1 MKKLITFLIILL
13 IMSGC
18 ATLNKPAPKSNP
30 NLPVVKT
37 FKAYPDRNAI
47 ALFWSVVPQMSGY
60 YIQRFN
66 AKNNK
71 WEQIAT
77 IKDPYKSIYVDTGLK
92 PAHIYKYKIAT
103 FDKNGIPSLA
113 KEVDQAT
120 LPKLQPV
127 VPLEA
132 KPLTKGEVKVI
143 FRPHPNE
150 RVYKYIIQRYNDK
163 TTKWEDLATVKPR
176 LNVEYIDKGLKDGK
190 IYKYR
195 IIAVTFDK
203 LYSLPSNPIVVS
215 TYPKPPVILK
225 INASTDLPKK
235 IKVTFSPVP
244 NAVYYKIYI
253 SDIPDNGSFS
263 FYKKTNSTVFIDH
276 INQDGVTRYY
286 KVTAVSKHGT
296 ESILSDTPVAMGQTL
311 PKPASPLVSTNRM
324 GNTMEFIFTSPDN
337 RAVKYLII
345 RKESKSL
352 FKSNTK
358 KLIANS
364 NRFTDTINPK
374 YSYKY
379 QIYEID
385 RYGLISKKPAVIEV
399 N

>member
-1 MKKLITFLIILL
+1 
-13 IMSGC
+13 MSGC
-18 ATLNKPAPKSNP
+18 ATLNKPAPASNP
-30 NLPVVKT
+30 NLPTVKK

-92 PAHIYKYKIAT
+92 PGHIYKYKIAT
-103 FDKNGIPSLA
+103 FNKNGIPSLA
-113 KEVDQAT
+113 KEVTQAT

-132 KPLTKGEVKVI
+132 KPLTKGKVKII

-163 TTKWEDLATVKPR
+163 TTKWEELTTLKPR
-176 LNVEYIDKGLKDGK
+176 LNVEYIDKNLKDGK

-195 IIAVTFDK
+195 IIAITFDGIK
-203 LYSLPSNPIVVS
+203 SFPSTPLVVS

-225 INASTDLPKK
+225 ISASTNLPKK

-244 NAVYYKIYI
+244 NASYYKIYI
-253 SDIPDNGSFS
+253 SDIPDNGSFT
-263 FYKKTNSTVFIDH
+263 FYKKVNSTVFIDH
-276 INQDGVTRYY
+276 INKDGYTRYY

-296 ESILSDTPVAMGQTL
+296 ESLLSDTPVAMGQTL
-311 PKPASPLVSTNRM
+311 PKPSTPIVSTNRM
-324 GNTMEFIFTSPDN
+324 GNTIEFIFTSPDN
-337 RAVKYLII
+337 RAVKYLIV
-345 RKESKSL
+345 RKENQSL

-358 KLIANS
+358 KFIANS
-364 NRFTDTINPK
+364 NRFTDTLNPK

-379 QIYEID
+379 KIYEID
-385 RYGLISKKPAVIEV
+385 KYGLISNKPAIIEV